1 MPLDF
6 TTYTDTPDIA
16 WERAN
21 PPTTET
27 EMLRRL
33 VPWLRLPE
41 LPGWKWDYSRAINH
55 CGTGG
60 CALGWAW
67 GLWDRGVVNPLRS
80 DKSDL
85 VFYGTGDRF
94 NVGRMQNI
102 TPAMVADY
110 IEELLA
116 EQPA

>member
-6 TTYTDTPDIA
+6 TTYTDTPLDIA

-41 LPGWKWDYSRAINH
+41 LPGWKWDYTFASNE
-55 CGTGG
+55 CGTVG
-60 CALGWAW
+60 CAIGWAKSLW
-67 GLWDRGVVNPLRS
+67 GHNLISGLYGQ
-80 DKSDL
+80 KSRLALTMASLHYD
-85 VFYGTGDRF
+85 VSMDY
-94 NVGRMQNI
+94 V

-116 EQPA
+116 ELLA